1 MSVPVPER
9 RIADF
14 ENMGF
19 GMFIHWGLYS
29 QMGQGEWI
37 QCIHGIPKEEYQK
50 LQSTF
55 TASEFDARHIARLAK
70 AAGAKYITLTT
81 RHHEG
86 FSLYDTCGLNDYD
99 APHAPCGRDLIREF
113 VDACNE
119 EGILPMFYHTTL
131 DWYNPDFNDD
141 FPKYLKY
148 LRDSVE
154 ILCTRYGKIGGLW
167 FDGNWSKPG
176 ADWEEDALYET
187 IRRHQPDAL
196 IINNTG
202 LSERGE
208 IGNPQ
213 LDSVTFEQGR
223 PTPMNREGH
232 KKYVAAEMCHTMNNH
247 WGFGANDCNY
257 KSLAHLIETL
267 CACRKV
273 GANYLLNIGPTGEGA
288 VPLMQE
294 ALLRGIGDWI
304 RATGNVIYTAKPCGV
319 TPCGET
325 RDFVLQDGNKLY
337 FFVHGLRITG
347 DGNVV
352 VDRGG
357 SEGSS
362 AFTGIPAK
370 IKNIRWTDDRQGR
383 LLHFEQEGDRLQIDF
398 THFPY
403 GTDLVVRVAEAEL
416 DETL

>member
-1 MSVPVPER
+1 MRAVFLSRHEVFLNPYGPNE
-9 RIADF
+9 D
-14 ENMGF
+14 
-19 GMFIHWGLYS
+19 
-29 QMGQGEWI
+29 
-37 QCIHGIPKEEYQK
+37 YQK
-50 LQSTF
+50 LKNTF
-55 TASEFDARHIARLAK
+55 TASEFDAHHIVRLAK

-86 FSLYDTCGLNDYD
+86 FSLYDTCGLNEYD
-99 APHAPCGRDLIREF
+99 APHSPCGRDLIREF

-141 FPKYLKY
+141 FPKYLQY

-176 ADWEEDALYET
+176 ADWEEDALYAT
-187 IRRHQPDAL
+187 IRRHQPEAM

-247 WGFGANDCNY
+247 WGFGAHDCNY

-273 GANYLLNIGPTGEGA
+273 GANYLLNIGPTGEGS

-294 ALLRGIGDWI
+294 ALLRGLGEWI

-319 TPCGET
+319 TYQGDGK
-325 RDFVLQDGNKLY
+325 DFVLRDGSKLY
-337 FFVHGLRITG
+337 FFIHGLHITG

-352 VDRGG
+352 VERGDDKDA
-357 SEGSS
+357 SV
-362 AFTGIPAK
+362 FTGIPGK
-370 IKNIRWTDDRQGR
+370 IKRIHWTDDTLGR
-383 LLHFEQEGDRLQIDF
+383 ELQFSQEGDRLQVDF

-416 DETL
+416 DDSL